1 MYCRVIRL
9 AGDAI
14 RSDEGIRGWT
24 DGVLPA
30 MKRQPGF
37 AGATLVGNRAT
48 GDGLAVSY
56 WETEAAMQDAREQV
70 RPEGLKTL
78 HATGGSIIED
88 NACEVAVMERI
99 EPAKAGVFVSVT
111 TVQSTPA
118 NLSDTINNFKQNV
131 VPALRSQHGVRGA
144 FQFVNPQSGMV
155 FSGSLWDTQ
164 ADLDK
169 SEGANHE
176 MREQMI
182 QKLGGEN
189 ARTEAFEVYY
199 TEILTPATVGR

>member
-1 MYCRVIRL
+1 
-9 AGDAI
+9 
-14 RSDEGIRGWT
+14 
-24 DGVLPA
+24 
-30 MKRQPGF
+30 
-37 AGATLVGNRAT
+37 
-48 GDGLAVSY
+48 
-56 WETEAAMQDAREQV
+56 
-70 RPEGLKTL
+70 
-78 HATGGSIIED
+78 
-88 NACEVAVMERI
+88 
-99 EPAKAGVFVSVT
+99 
-111 TVQSTPA
+111 
-118 NLSDTINNFKQNV
+118 V

-182 QKLGGEN
+182 QKLGGKN

-199 TEILTPATVGR
+199 TEILTPATEGGEPKLRPAAAALDARVGGRL